1 MRYGQKYRWRCMRV
15 LPFLLLG
22 LASVFFCCFFVG
34 RFGIF
39 GSNVD
44 WISQH
49 SVIPDYFR
57 KQFYETGE
65 LFPEF
70 AANIGGGQNIYHFS
84 YYGLFSPVIPISY
97 LFPSVKMG
105 DYLMG
110 ASIVSLTASAELL
123 YGWLLRRGF
132 SGRIS
137 FMTALMYLLSGPMIF
152 HSYCQIMFV
161 NYMPFLCMAFWGV
174 DNYFEKGGKLLY
186 TVSVFLMIL
195 TSFYFSIGGM
205 LVLVLYGIYRYV
217 EGKGRSG
224 REAGSCF
231 WGGNIACNTMVG
243 EEGNKLFFRKIACYM
258 IPWRNKKE
266 FFEKKIACNTDAEGG
281 TGETKICLCSENIA
295 CDVKSEGIIRGPE
308 GKNMIYRMRDG
319 ERQRIT
325 ITGFLR
331 DGIRFLWPMLIAVL
345 MSGILLIPTAAAL
358 TGQEGAKAGISLAS
372 LWIPNLQVDRLIYT
386 PYGIGLPTLMITVLI
401 TGFTYKKAEERV
413 LSWGCAAILTIPC
426 FAWALNGGLYVRDK
440 ALIPCLPLLCYLIAC
455 YLKKLENREISF
467 AAGMVPFLM
476 TMGLLALG
484 QRHSEFS
491 QYGALFLADGAI
503 MTGCFL
509 LFWRRKRL
517 MLLMASPVVFL
528 ILYGSVF
535 HEKAGRVE
543 SREFYEAVTDPVIGQ
558 AVEETLERDEEFYRL
573 EQAGSESEN
582 AADLNR
588 VWDMRQYISSVYSS
602 SYNEEYQEFRKDVF
616 GVEEPFRNDLMQ
628 SVSKNPVFRQMM
640 GVRYLISEEEVPGYE
655 LVRSGDGMDIYENE
669 CAAPA
674 AYVTD
679 RIISENTYEELGFPY
694 HQMAL
699 VYGAVGPA
707 EEDETESRG
716 TEGWEAGSGSTEGR
730 KAGIGSAER
739 GEAGSRSM
747 EGGKTGSG
755 STEDRE
761 AGGGSTEMERQILE
775 EVRQAL
781 KPAEIV
787 LPEESSDSLQIV
799 KTGDGYRIRAEKTGT
814 VRAEI
819 SGMDKMDGRKPDRS
833 GDSGPEAAE
842 AEEPEPRLGMDSG
855 SGAAD
860 PADAAEPGQILFLQF
875 QVKNHHPSQDVS
887 VRLEG
892 EQNKLTAR
900 NHFYYNGN
908 TTFSFAVLLEQ
919 GVQSAELSFGK
930 GDYEI
935 TGLTCFLGD
944 WGKQTNRERSGRLY
958 QSEFHPDWEQTKGQ
972 VIAGSVDVEREGYFV
987 TSIPYDPNF
996 EVQVD
1001 GKPVKATK
1009 VNTAFLGFEIG
1020 KGRHDVKLVYHAP
1033 GRTAGAWCS
1042 VLGAVLLL
1050 FQVFWGRVREAVHVT
1065 YTAAPSARFAP
1076 VHPMWKKM

>member
-1 MRYGQKYRWRCMRV
+1 MRYGQKYSWRCMRV

-22 LASVFFCCFFVG
+22 LASVFFCWCFVG

-84 YYGLFSPVIPISY
+84 YYGLFSPVILISY

-217 EGKGRSG
+217 EGKGQSG
-224 REAGSCF
+224 REAGNCF
-231 WGGNIACNTMVG
+231 LGKNIACNTRRG
-243 EEGNKLFFRKIACYM
+243 GKGNKLFSEKIVCYV
-258 IPWRNKKE
+258 ILQRNK
-266 FFEKKIACNTDAEGG
+266 IGA
-281 TGETKICLCSENIA
+281 
-295 CDVKSEGIIRGPE
+295 
-308 GKNMIYRMRDG
+308 
-319 ERQRIT
+319 
-325 ITGFLR
+325 GFLR
-331 DGIRFLWPMLIAVL
+331 DGIRFLWPMLVAVL

-358 TGQEGAKAGISLAS
+358 TGREGAKAGVSLAS
-372 LWIPNLQVDRLIYT
+372 VWIPNLQVDRLIYT

-413 LSWGCAAILTIPC
+413 LSWGCAAILTIPF

-517 MLLMASPVVFL
+517 MFLMASPVVFL

-543 SREFYEAVTDPVIGQ
+543 SREFYEAVTDPAIGQ
-558 AVEETLERDEEFYRL
+558 AVEETLERDKGFYRL

-588 VWDMRQYISSVYSS
+588 VWDRRQYISSVYSS
-602 SYNEEYQEFRKDVF
+602 SYNEGYQRFRKDVF

-640 GVRYLISEEEVPGYE
+640 GVRYLISEEEIPGYE
-655 LVRSGDGMDIYENE
+655 LVRSRDGMNIYENE

-679 RIISENTYEELGFPY
+679 RMISETTYEELRFPY

-707 EEDETESRG
+707 GEDEPESRG
-716 TEGWEAGSGSTEGR
+716 TEG
-730 KAGIGSAER
+730 
-739 GEAGSRSM
+739 GEA
-747 EGGKTGSG
+747 GSG

-781 KPAEIV
+781 RPAEIV
-787 LPEESSDSLQIV
+787 LPAESSDSLQIE

-819 SGMDKMDGRKPDRS
+819 SGMGEMDGREPDRS
-833 GDSGPEAAE
+833 GDSGMEAAE
-842 AEEPEPRLGMDSG
+842 AEEPRRGMDSG

-860 PADAAEPGQILFLQF
+860 SADAAEPGQILFLQF
-875 QVKNHHPSQDVS
+875 QVKNHHPSKDVA

-892 EQNKLTAR
+892 EQNKLTAG

-919 GVQSAELSFGK
+919 GKQSAELSFGK

-972 VIAGSVDVEREGYFV
+972 VTAGSVDVEREGYFV

-1001 GKPVKATK
+1001 GEPVEAKK
-1009 VNTAFLGFEIG
+1009 VNMAFLGFEIG

-1042 VLGAVLLL
+1042 VAGVVLLL
-1050 FQVFWGRVREAVHVT
+1050 FQVFGGRVREAVHVT
-1065 YTAAPSARFAP
+1065 YTVAPSARFAP
-1076 VHPMWKKM
+1076 VRPMWKKM

>member
-1 MRYGQKYRWRCMRV
+1 MRYGQKYSWRCMRV

-22 LASVFFCCFFVG
+22 LASVFFCWCFVG

-49 SVIPDYFR
+49 SVMPDYFR

-84 YYGLFSPVIPISY
+84 YYGLFSPVILISY

-217 EGKGRSG
+217 EGKGQSG
-224 REAGSCF
+224 REAGNCF
-231 WGGNIACNTMVG
+231 LGKNIACNTRRG
-243 EEGNKLFFRKIACYM
+243 GKGNKLFSEKIVCYV
-258 IPWRNKKE
+258 ILQRNK
-266 FFEKKIACNTDAEGG
+266 IGA
-281 TGETKICLCSENIA
+281 
-295 CDVKSEGIIRGPE
+295 
-308 GKNMIYRMRDG
+308 
-319 ERQRIT
+319 
-325 ITGFLR
+325 GFLR
-331 DGIRFLWPMLIAVL
+331 DGIRFLWPMLVAVL

-358 TGQEGAKAGISLAS
+358 TGREGAKAGVSLAS
-372 LWIPNLQVDRLIYT
+372 VWIPNLQVDRLIYT

-413 LSWGCAAILTIPC
+413 LSWGCAAILTIPF

-467 AAGMVPFLM
+467 AAEMVPFLM

-517 MLLMASPVVFL
+517 MFLMASPVVFL

-543 SREFYEAVTDPVIGQ
+543 SREFYEAVTDPAIGQ
-558 AVEETLERDEEFYRL
+558 AVEETLERDKGFYRL

-588 VWDMRQYISSVYSS
+588 VWDRRQYISSVYSS
-602 SYNEEYQEFRKDVF
+602 SYNEGYQRFRKDVF

-655 LVRSGDGMDIYENE
+655 LVRSRDGMDIYKNE

-679 RIISENTYEELGFPY
+679 RIISENTYEELDFPY

-707 EEDETESRG
+707 GEDEPESRG
-716 TEGWEAGSGSTEGR
+716 TEG
-730 KAGIGSAER
+730 
-739 GEAGSRSM
+739 GEA
-747 EGGKTGSG
+747 GSG

-781 KPAEIV
+781 RPAEIV
-787 LPEESSDSLQIV
+787 LPAESSDSLQIE

-819 SGMDKMDGRKPDRS
+819 SGIGEMDGREPDRS
-833 GDSGPEAAE
+833 GDSGTEAAE
-842 AEEPEPRLGMDSG
+842 AEEPRLGMDSG

-860 PADAAEPGQILFLQF
+860 SADAAEPGQILFLQF
-875 QVKNHHPSQDVS
+875 QVKNHHPSQDVA

-892 EQNKLTAR
+892 EQNKLTAG

-919 GVQSAELSFGK
+919 GKQSAELSFGK

-972 VIAGSVDVEREGYFV
+972 VTAGSVDVEREGYFV

-1001 GKPVKATK
+1001 GETVEAKK
-1009 VNTAFLGFEIG
+1009 VNMAFLGFEIG

-1042 VLGAVLLL
+1042 VAGVVLLL
-1050 FQVFWGRVREAVHVT
+1050 FQVFGGRVREAVHVT
-1065 YTAAPSARFAP
+1065 YTVAPSARFAP
-1076 VHPMWKKM
+1076 VRPMWKKM

>member
-1 MRYGQKYRWRCMRV
+1 MRYGQKYSWRCMWV

-22 LASVFFCCFFVG
+22 LASVFFCWCFVG

-84 YYGLFSPVIPISY
+84 YYGLFSPVILISY

-224 REAGSCF
+224 REAGNCF
-231 WGGNIACNTMVG
+231 LGKNIACNTRRG
-243 EEGNKLFFRKIACYM
+243 GKGNKLFSEKIVCYV
-258 IPWRNKKE
+258 ILQRNK
-266 FFEKKIACNTDAEGG
+266 
-281 TGETKICLCSENIA
+281 
-295 CDVKSEGIIRGPE
+295 RGA
-308 GKNMIYRMRDG
+308 
-319 ERQRIT
+319 
-325 ITGFLR
+325 GFLR

-345 MSGILLIPTAAAL
+345 LSGILLIPTAAAL
-358 TGQEGAKAGISLAS
+358 TGREGAKAGVSLAS
-372 LWIPNLQVDRLIYT
+372 VWIPNLQVDRLIYT

-413 LSWGCAAILTIPC
+413 LSWGCAAILTIPF

-517 MLLMASPVVFL
+517 MFLMASPVVFL

-543 SREFYEAVTDPVIGQ
+543 SREFYEAVTDPAIGQ
-558 AVEETLERDEEFYRL
+558 AVEETLERDKGFYRL

-588 VWDMRQYISSVYSS
+588 VWDRRQYISSVYSS
-602 SYNEEYQEFRKDVF
+602 SYNEGYQRFRKDVF

-655 LVRSGDGMDIYENE
+655 LVRSRDGMDIYENE

-679 RIISENTYEELGFPY
+679 RIISENTYEELDFPY

-707 EEDETESRG
+707 GEDEPESRG
-716 TEGWEAGSGSTEGR
+716 TEG
-730 KAGIGSAER
+730 
-739 GEAGSRSM
+739 GEA
-747 EGGKTGSG
+747 GSG

-781 KPAEIV
+781 RPAEIV
-787 LPEESSDSLQIV
+787 LPAESSDSLQIE

-819 SGMDKMDGRKPDRS
+819 SGIGEMDGREPDRS
-833 GDSGPEAAE
+833 GDSGTEAAE
-842 AEEPEPRLGMDSG
+842 AEEPRLGMDSG

-875 QVKNHHPSQDVS
+875 QVKNHHPSQDVA

-892 EQNKLTAR
+892 EQNKLTAG

-919 GVQSAELSFGK
+919 GKQSAELSFGK

-972 VIAGSVDVEREGYFV
+972 VTAGSVDVEREGYFV

-1001 GKPVKATK
+1001 GETVEAKK
-1009 VNTAFLGFEIG
+1009 VNMAFLGFEIG

-1042 VLGAVLLL
+1042 VAGVVLLL
-1050 FQVFWGRVREAVHVT
+1050 FQVFWGRAREAVHVT
-1065 YTAAPSARFAP
+1065 YTVAPSARFAP
-1076 VHPMWKKM
+1076 VRPMWKKM

>member
-1 MRYGQKYRWRCMRV
+1 MRYGQKYSWRCMRV

-22 LASVFFCCFFVG
+22 LASVFFCWCFVG

-49 SVIPDYFR
+49 SVMPDYFR

-84 YYGLFSPVIPISY
+84 YYGLFSPVILISY

-217 EGKGRSG
+217 EGKGQSG
-224 REAGSCF
+224 REAGNCF
-231 WGGNIACNTMVG
+231 LGKNIACNTRRG
-243 EEGNKLFFRKIACYM
+243 GKGNKLFSEKIVCYV
-258 IPWRNKKE
+258 ILQRNK
-266 FFEKKIACNTDAEGG
+266 IGA
-281 TGETKICLCSENIA
+281 
-295 CDVKSEGIIRGPE
+295 
-308 GKNMIYRMRDG
+308 
-319 ERQRIT
+319 
-325 ITGFLR
+325 GFLR
-331 DGIRFLWPMLIAVL
+331 DGIRFLWPMLVAVL

-358 TGQEGAKAGISLAS
+358 TGREGAKAGVSLAS
-372 LWIPNLQVDRLIYT
+372 VWIPNLQVDRLIYT

-413 LSWGCAAILTIPC
+413 LSWGCAAILTIPF

-467 AAGMVPFLM
+467 AAEMVPFLM

-517 MLLMASPVVFL
+517 MFLMASPVVFL

-543 SREFYEAVTDPVIGQ
+543 SREFYEAVTDPAIGQ
-558 AVEETLERDEEFYRL
+558 AVEETLERDKGFYRL

-588 VWDMRQYISSVYSS
+588 VWDRRQYISSVYSS
-602 SYNEEYQEFRKDVF
+602 SYNEGYQRFRKDVF

-655 LVRSGDGMDIYENE
+655 LVRSRDGMDIYENE

-679 RIISENTYEELGFPY
+679 RIISENTYEELDFPY

-707 EEDETESRG
+707 EEDEPESRG
-716 TEGWEAGSGSTEGR
+716 TEG
-730 KAGIGSAER
+730 
-739 GEAGSRSM
+739 GEA
-747 EGGKTGSG
+747 GSG

-781 KPAEIV
+781 RPAEIV
-787 LPEESSDSLQIV
+787 LPAESSDSLQIE

-819 SGMDKMDGRKPDRS
+819 SGIGEMDGREPDRS
-833 GDSGPEAAE
+833 GDSGTEAAE
-842 AEEPEPRLGMDSG
+842 AEEPRLGMDSG

-860 PADAAEPGQILFLQF
+860 SADAAEPGQILFLQF
-875 QVKNHHPSQDVS
+875 QVKNHHPSQDVA

-892 EQNKLTAR
+892 EQNKLTAG

-919 GVQSAELSFGK
+919 GKQSAELSFGK

-972 VIAGSVDVEREGYFV
+972 VTAGSVDVEREGYFV

-1001 GKPVKATK
+1001 GETVEAKK
-1009 VNTAFLGFEIG
+1009 VNMAFLGFEIG

-1042 VLGAVLLL
+1042 VAGVVLLL
-1050 FQVFWGRVREAVHVT
+1050 FQVFGGRVREAVHVT
-1065 YTAAPSARFAP
+1065 YTVAPSARFAP
-1076 VHPMWKKM
+1076 VRPMWKKM

>member
-1 MRYGQKYRWRCMRV
+1 MRYGQKYSWRCMRV

-22 LASVFFCCFFVG
+22 LASVFFCWCFVG

-84 YYGLFSPVIPISY
+84 YYGLFSPVILISY

-186 TVSVFLMIL
+186 TVSVFLIIL

-217 EGKGRSG
+217 EGKGQSG
-224 REAGSCF
+224 REAGNCF
-231 WGGNIACNTMVG
+231 LGKNIACNTRRG
-243 EEGNKLFFRKIACYM
+243 GKGNKLFSEKIVCYV
-258 IPWRNKKE
+258 ILQRNK
-266 FFEKKIACNTDAEGG
+266 IGA
-281 TGETKICLCSENIA
+281 
-295 CDVKSEGIIRGPE
+295 
-308 GKNMIYRMRDG
+308 
-319 ERQRIT
+319 
-325 ITGFLR
+325 GFLR
-331 DGIRFLWPMLIAVL
+331 DGIRFLWPMLVAVL

-358 TGQEGAKAGISLAS
+358 TGREGAKAGVSLAS
-372 LWIPNLQVDRLIYT
+372 VWIPNLQVDRLIYT

-413 LSWGCAAILTIPC
+413 LSWGCAAILTIPF

-517 MLLMASPVVFL
+517 MFLMASPVVFL

-543 SREFYEAVTDPVIGQ
+543 SREFYEAVTDPAIGQ
-558 AVEETLERDEEFYRL
+558 AVEEILERDKGFYRL

-588 VWDMRQYISSVYSS
+588 VWDRRQYISSVYSS
-602 SYNEEYQEFRKDVF
+602 SYNEGYQRFRKDVF

-655 LVRSGDGMDIYENE
+655 LVRSRDGMDIYENE

-679 RIISENTYEELGFPY
+679 RIISENTYEELDFPY

-707 EEDETESRG
+707 GEDEPESRG
-716 TEGWEAGSGSTEGR
+716 TEG
-730 KAGIGSAER
+730 
-739 GEAGSRSM
+739 GEA
-747 EGGKTGSG
+747 GSG

-781 KPAEIV
+781 RPAEIV
-787 LPEESSDSLQIV
+787 LPAESSDSLQIE

-819 SGMDKMDGRKPDRS
+819 SGIGEMDGREPDRS
-833 GDSGPEAAE
+833 GDSGTEAAE
-842 AEEPEPRLGMDSG
+842 AEEPRLGMDSG

-875 QVKNHHPSQDVS
+875 QVKNHHPSQDVA

-892 EQNKLTAR
+892 EQNKLTAG

-919 GVQSAELSFGK
+919 GKQSAELSFGK

-972 VIAGSVDVEREGYFV
+972 VTAGSVDVEREGYFV

-1001 GKPVKATK
+1001 GETVEAKK
-1009 VNTAFLGFEIG
+1009 VNMAFLGFEIG

-1042 VLGAVLLL
+1042 VAGVVLLL
-1050 FQVFWGRVREAVHVT
+1050 FQVFGGRVREAVHVT
-1065 YTAAPSARFAP
+1065 YTVAPSARFAP
-1076 VHPMWKKM
+1076 ARPMWKKM

>member
-1 MRYGQKYRWRCMRV
+1 MRYGQKYSWRCMWV

-22 LASVFFCCFFVG
+22 LASVFFCWCFVG

-84 YYGLFSPVIPISY
+84 YYGLFSPVILISY

-224 REAGSCF
+224 REAGNCF
-231 WGGNIACNTMVG
+231 LGKNIACNTRRG
-243 EEGNKLFFRKIACYM
+243 GKGNKLFSEKIVCYV
-258 IPWRNKKE
+258 ILQRNK
-266 FFEKKIACNTDAEGG
+266 
-281 TGETKICLCSENIA
+281 
-295 CDVKSEGIIRGPE
+295 RGA
-308 GKNMIYRMRDG
+308 
-319 ERQRIT
+319 
-325 ITGFLR
+325 GFLR
-331 DGIRFLWPMLIAVL
+331 DGIRFLWPMLVAVL

-358 TGQEGAKAGISLAS
+358 TGREGAKAGVSLAS
-372 LWIPNLQVDRLIYT
+372 VWIPNLQVDRLIYT

-413 LSWGCAAILTIPC
+413 LSWGCAAILTIPF

-517 MLLMASPVVFL
+517 MFLMASPVVFL

-543 SREFYEAVTDPVIGQ
+543 SREFYEAVTDPAIGQ
-558 AVEETLERDEEFYRL
+558 AVEETLERDKGFYRL

-588 VWDMRQYISSVYSS
+588 VWDRRQYISSVYSS
-602 SYNEEYQEFRKDVF
+602 SYNEGYQRFRKDVF

-655 LVRSGDGMDIYENE
+655 LVRSRDGMDIYENE

-679 RIISENTYEELGFPY
+679 RIISENTYEELDFPY

-707 EEDETESRG
+707 GEDEPESRG
-716 TEGWEAGSGSTEGR
+716 TEG
-730 KAGIGSAER
+730 
-739 GEAGSRSM
+739 GEA
-747 EGGKTGSG
+747 GSG

-781 KPAEIV
+781 RPAEIV
-787 LPEESSDSLQIV
+787 LPAESSDSLQIE

-819 SGMDKMDGRKPDRS
+819 SGIGEMDGREPDRS
-833 GDSGPEAAE
+833 GDSGTEAAE
-842 AEEPEPRLGMDSG
+842 AEEPRLGMDSG

-875 QVKNHHPSQDVS
+875 QVKNHHPSQDVA

-892 EQNKLTAR
+892 EQNKLTAG

-919 GVQSAELSFGK
+919 GKQSAELSFGK

-972 VIAGSVDVEREGYFV
+972 VTAGSVDVEREGYFV

-1001 GKPVKATK
+1001 GETVEAKK
-1009 VNTAFLGFEIG
+1009 VNMAFLGFEIG

-1042 VLGAVLLL
+1042 VAGVVLLL
-1050 FQVFWGRVREAVHVT
+1050 FQVFWGRAREAVHVT
-1065 YTAAPSARFAP
+1065 YTVAPSARFAP
-1076 VHPMWKKM
+1076 ARPMWKKM

>member
-1 MRYGQKYRWRCMRV
+1 MRYGQKYSWRCMRV

-22 LASVFFCCFFVG
+22 LASVFFCWCFVG

-84 YYGLFSPVIPISY
+84 YYGLFSPVILISY

-217 EGKGRSG
+217 EGKGQSG
-224 REAGSCF
+224 REAGNCF
-231 WGGNIACNTMVG
+231 LGKNIACNTRRG
-243 EEGNKLFFRKIACYM
+243 GKGNKLFSEKIVCYV
-258 IPWRNKKE
+258 ILQRNK
-266 FFEKKIACNTDAEGG
+266 
-281 TGETKICLCSENIA
+281 
-295 CDVKSEGIIRGPE
+295 RGA
-308 GKNMIYRMRDG
+308 
-319 ERQRIT
+319 
-325 ITGFLR
+325 GFLR

-345 MSGILLIPTAAAL
+345 LSGILLIPTAAAL
-358 TGQEGAKAGISLAS
+358 TGREGAKAGVSLAS
-372 LWIPNLQVDRLIYT
+372 VWIPNLQVDRLIYT

-413 LSWGCAAILTIPC
+413 LSWGCAAILTIPF

-467 AAGMVPFLM
+467 AAEMVPFLM

-517 MLLMASPVVFL
+517 MFLMASPVVFL

-543 SREFYEAVTDPVIGQ
+543 SREFYEAVTDPAIGQ
-558 AVEETLERDEEFYRL
+558 AVEETLERDKGFYRL

-588 VWDMRQYISSVYSS
+588 VWDRRQYISSVYSS
-602 SYNEEYQEFRKDVF
+602 SYNEGYQRFRKDVF

-655 LVRSGDGMDIYENE
+655 LVRSRDGMDIYENE

-679 RIISENTYEELGFPY
+679 RIISENTYEELDFPY

-707 EEDETESRG
+707 GEDEPESRG
-716 TEGWEAGSGSTEGR
+716 TEG
-730 KAGIGSAER
+730 
-739 GEAGSRSM
+739 GEA
-747 EGGKTGSG
+747 GSG

-781 KPAEIV
+781 RPAEIV
-787 LPEESSDSLQIV
+787 LPAESSDSLQIE

-819 SGMDKMDGRKPDRS
+819 SGIGEMDGREPDRS
-833 GDSGPEAAE
+833 GDSGTEAAE
-842 AEEPEPRLGMDSG
+842 AEEPRLGMDSG

-860 PADAAEPGQILFLQF
+860 SADAAEPGQILFLQF
-875 QVKNHHPSQDVS
+875 QVKNHHPSQDVA

-892 EQNKLTAR
+892 EQNKLTAG

-919 GVQSAELSFGK
+919 GKQSAELSFGK

-972 VIAGSVDVEREGYFV
+972 VTAGSVDVEREGYFV

-1001 GKPVKATK
+1001 GETVEAKK
-1009 VNTAFLGFEIG
+1009 VNMAFLGFEIG

-1042 VLGAVLLL
+1042 VAGVVLLL
-1050 FQVFWGRVREAVHVT
+1050 FQVFGGRVREAVHVT
-1065 YTAAPSARFAP
+1065 YTVAPSARFAP
-1076 VHPMWKKM
+1076 VRPMWKKM

>member
-1 MRYGQKYRWRCMRV
+1 MRYGQKYSWRCMWV

-22 LASVFFCCFFVG
+22 LASVFFCWCFVG

-84 YYGLFSPVIPISY
+84 YYGLFSPVILISY

-217 EGKGRSG
+217 EGKGQSG
-224 REAGSCF
+224 REAGNCF
-231 WGGNIACNTMVG
+231 LGKNIACNTRRG
-243 EEGNKLFFRKIACYM
+243 GKGNKLFSEKIVCYV
-258 IPWRNKKE
+258 ILQRNK
-266 FFEKKIACNTDAEGG
+266 
-281 TGETKICLCSENIA
+281 
-295 CDVKSEGIIRGPE
+295 RGA
-308 GKNMIYRMRDG
+308 
-319 ERQRIT
+319 
-325 ITGFLR
+325 GFLR
-331 DGIRFLWPMLIAVL
+331 DGIRFLWPMLVAVL

-358 TGQEGAKAGISLAS
+358 TGREGAKAGVSLAS
-372 LWIPNLQVDRLIYT
+372 VWIPNLQVDRLIYT

-413 LSWGCAAILTIPC
+413 LSWGCAAILTIPF

-467 AAGMVPFLM
+467 AAEMVPFLM

-517 MLLMASPVVFL
+517 MFLMASPVVFL

-543 SREFYEAVTDPVIGQ
+543 SREFYEAVTDPAIGQ
-558 AVEETLERDEEFYRL
+558 AVEETLERDKGFYRL

-588 VWDMRQYISSVYSS
+588 VWDRRQYISSVYSS
-602 SYNEEYQEFRKDVF
+602 SYNEGYQRFRKDVF

-655 LVRSGDGMDIYENE
+655 LVRSRDGMDIYENE

-679 RIISENTYEELGFPY
+679 RIISENTYEELDFPY

-707 EEDETESRG
+707 GEDEPESRG
-716 TEGWEAGSGSTEGR
+716 TEG
-730 KAGIGSAER
+730 
-739 GEAGSRSM
+739 GEA
-747 EGGKTGSG
+747 GSG

-781 KPAEIV
+781 RPAEIV
-787 LPEESSDSLQIV
+787 LPAESSDSLQIE

-819 SGMDKMDGRKPDRS
+819 SGMGEMDGREPDRS
-833 GDSGPEAAE
+833 GDSGTEAAE
-842 AEEPEPRLGMDSG
+842 AEEPRLGMDSG

-860 PADAAEPGQILFLQF
+860 SADAAEPGQILFLQF
-875 QVKNHHPSQDVS
+875 QVKNHHPSQDVA

-892 EQNKLTAR
+892 EQNKLTAG

-919 GVQSAELSFGK
+919 GKQSAELSFGK

-972 VIAGSVDVEREGYFV
+972 VTAGSVDVEREGYFV

-1001 GKPVKATK
+1001 GETVEAKK
-1009 VNTAFLGFEIG
+1009 VNMAFLGFEIG

-1042 VLGAVLLL
+1042 VAGVVLLL
-1050 FQVFWGRVREAVHVT
+1050 FQVFGGRVREAVHVT
-1065 YTAAPSARFAP
+1065 YTVAPAARFAP
-1076 VHPMWKKM
+1076 ARPMWKKM

>member
-1 MRYGQKYRWRCMRV
+1 MRYGQKYSWRCMRV
-15 LPFLLLG
+15 LPFLLLV
-22 LASVFFCCFFVG
+22 LASVFFCWCFVG

-84 YYGLFSPVIPISY
+84 YYGLFSPVILISY

-217 EGKGRSG
+217 EGKGQSG
-224 REAGSCF
+224 REAGNCF
-231 WGGNIACNTMVG
+231 LGKNIACNTRRG
-243 EEGNKLFFRKIACYM
+243 GKGNKLFSEKIVCYV
-258 IPWRNKKE
+258 ILQRNK
-266 FFEKKIACNTDAEGG
+266 IGA
-281 TGETKICLCSENIA
+281 
-295 CDVKSEGIIRGPE
+295 
-308 GKNMIYRMRDG
+308 
-319 ERQRIT
+319 
-325 ITGFLR
+325 GFLR
-331 DGIRFLWPMLIAVL
+331 DGIRFLWPMLVAVL

-358 TGQEGAKAGISLAS
+358 TGREGAKAGVSLAS
-372 LWIPNLQVDRLIYT
+372 VWIPNLQVDRLIYT

-413 LSWGCAAILTIPC
+413 LSWGCAAILTIPF

-467 AAGMVPFLM
+467 AAEMVPFLM

-517 MLLMASPVVFL
+517 MFLMASPVVFL

-543 SREFYEAVTDPVIGQ
+543 SREFYEAVTDPAIGQ
-558 AVEETLERDEEFYRL
+558 AVEETLERDKGFYRL

-588 VWDMRQYISSVYSS
+588 VWDRRQYISSVYSS
-602 SYNEEYQEFRKDVF
+602 SYNEGYQEFRKNVF

-655 LVRSGDGMDIYENE
+655 LVRSRDGMDIYENE

-679 RIISENTYEELGFPY
+679 RIISENTYEELDFPY

-707 EEDETESRG
+707 GEDEPESRG
-716 TEGWEAGSGSTEGR
+716 TEG
-730 KAGIGSAER
+730 
-739 GEAGSRSM
+739 GEA
-747 EGGKTGSG
+747 GSG

-781 KPAEIV
+781 RPAEIV
-787 LPEESSDSLQIV
+787 LPAESSDSLQIE

-819 SGMDKMDGRKPDRS
+819 SGIGEMDGREPDRS
-833 GDSGPEAAE
+833 GDSGTEAAE
-842 AEEPEPRLGMDSG
+842 AEEPRLGMDSG

-860 PADAAEPGQILFLQF
+860 SADAAEPGQILFLQF
-875 QVKNHHPSQDVS
+875 QVKNHHPSQDVA

-892 EQNKLTAR
+892 EQNKLTAG

-919 GVQSAELSFGK
+919 GKQSAELSFGK

-972 VIAGSVDVEREGYFV
+972 VTAGSVDVEREGYFV

-1001 GKPVKATK
+1001 GEPVEAKK
-1009 VNTAFLGFEIG
+1009 VNMAFLGFEIG

-1042 VLGAVLLL
+1042 VAGVVLLL
-1050 FQVFWGRVREAVHVT
+1050 FQVFGGRVREAVHVT
-1065 YTAAPSARFAP
+1065 YTVAPSARFAP
-1076 VHPMWKKM
+1076 VRPMWKKM

>member
-1 MRYGQKYRWRCMRV
+1 MRYGQKYSWRCMRV

-22 LASVFFCCFFVG
+22 LASVFFCWCFVG

-84 YYGLFSPVIPISY
+84 YYGLFSPVILISY

-217 EGKGRSG
+217 EGKGQSG
-224 REAGSCF
+224 REAGNCF
-231 WGGNIACNTMVG
+231 LGKNIACNTRRG
-243 EEGNKLFFRKIACYM
+243 GKGNKLFSEKIVCYV
-258 IPWRNKKE
+258 ILQRNK
-266 FFEKKIACNTDAEGG
+266 
-281 TGETKICLCSENIA
+281 
-295 CDVKSEGIIRGPE
+295 RGA
-308 GKNMIYRMRDG
+308 
-319 ERQRIT
+319 
-325 ITGFLR
+325 GFLR
-331 DGIRFLWPMLIAVL
+331 DGIRFLWPMLVAVL

-358 TGQEGAKAGISLAS
+358 TGREGAKAGVSLAS
-372 LWIPNLQVDRLIYT
+372 VWIPNLQVDRLIYT

-413 LSWGCAAILTIPC
+413 LSWGCAAILTIPF

-467 AAGMVPFLM
+467 AAEMVPFLM

-517 MLLMASPVVFL
+517 MFLMASPVVFL

-543 SREFYEAVTDPVIGQ
+543 SREFYEAVTDPAIGQ
-558 AVEETLERDEEFYRL
+558 AVEETLERDKGFYRL

-588 VWDMRQYISSVYSS
+588 VWDRRQYISSVYSS
-602 SYNEEYQEFRKDVF
+602 SYNEGYQRFRKDVF

-655 LVRSGDGMDIYENE
+655 LVRSRDGMDIYENE

-679 RIISENTYEELGFPY
+679 RIISENTYEELDFPY

-707 EEDETESRG
+707 GEDEPESRG
-716 TEGWEAGSGSTEGR
+716 TEG
-730 KAGIGSAER
+730 
-739 GEAGSRSM
+739 GEA
-747 EGGKTGSG
+747 GSG

-781 KPAEIV
+781 RPAEIV
-787 LPEESSDSLQIV
+787 LPAESSDSLQIE

-819 SGMDKMDGRKPDRS
+819 SGIGEMDGREPDRS
-833 GDSGPEAAE
+833 GDSGTEAAE
-842 AEEPEPRLGMDSG
+842 AEEPRLGMDSG

-860 PADAAEPGQILFLQF
+860 SADAAEPGQILFLQF
-875 QVKNHHPSQDVS
+875 QVKNHHPSQDVA

-892 EQNKLTAR
+892 EQNKLTAG

-919 GVQSAELSFGK
+919 GKQSAELSFGK

-972 VIAGSVDVEREGYFV
+972 VTAGSVDVEREGYFV

-1001 GKPVKATK
+1001 GETVEAKK
-1009 VNTAFLGFEIG
+1009 VNMAFLGFEIG

-1042 VLGAVLLL
+1042 VAGVVLLL
-1050 FQVFWGRVREAVHVT
+1050 FQVFGGRVREAVHVT
-1065 YTAAPSARFAP
+1065 YTVAPSARFAP
-1076 VHPMWKKM
+1076 VRPMWKKM

>member
-1 MRYGQKYRWRCMRV
+1 MRYGQKYSWRCMWV

-22 LASVFFCCFFVG
+22 LASVFFCWCFVG

-84 YYGLFSPVIPISY
+84 YYGLFSPVILISY

-224 REAGSCF
+224 REAGNCF
-231 WGGNIACNTMVG
+231 LGKNIACNTRRG
-243 EEGNKLFFRKIACYM
+243 GKGNKLFSEKIVCYV
-258 IPWRNKKE
+258 ILQRNK
-266 FFEKKIACNTDAEGG
+266 
-281 TGETKICLCSENIA
+281 
-295 CDVKSEGIIRGPE
+295 RGA
-308 GKNMIYRMRDG
+308 
-319 ERQRIT
+319 
-325 ITGFLR
+325 GFLR
-331 DGIRFLWPMLIAVL
+331 DGIRFLWPMLVAVL

-358 TGQEGAKAGISLAS
+358 TGREGAKAGVSLAS
-372 LWIPNLQVDRLIYT
+372 VWIPNLQVDRLIYT

-413 LSWGCAAILTIPC
+413 LSWGCAAILTIPF

-517 MLLMASPVVFL
+517 MFLMASPVVFL

-543 SREFYEAVTDPVIGQ
+543 SREFYEAVTDPAIGQ
-558 AVEETLERDEEFYRL
+558 AVEETLERDKGFYRL

-588 VWDMRQYISSVYSS
+588 VWDRRQYISSVYSS
-602 SYNEEYQEFRKDVF
+602 SYNEGYQRFRKDVF

-640 GVRYLISEEEVPGYE
+640 GVRYLISDEEVPGYE
-655 LVRSGDGMDIYENE
+655 LVRRGDGRDIYENL

-679 RIISENTYEELGFPY
+679 RIISENTYEELDFPY

-707 EEDETESRG
+707 GEDEPESRG
-716 TEGWEAGSGSTEGR
+716 TEG
-730 KAGIGSAER
+730 
-739 GEAGSRSM
+739 GEA
-747 EGGKTGSG
+747 GSG

-781 KPAEIV
+781 RPAEIV
-787 LPEESSDSLQIV
+787 LPAESSDSLQIE

-819 SGMDKMDGRKPDRS
+819 SGMGEMDGREPDRS
-833 GDSGPEAAE
+833 GDSGTEATE
-842 AEEPEPRLGMDSG
+842 AEEPRRGMDSG

-875 QVKNHHPSQDVS
+875 QVKNHHPSQDVA

-892 EQNKLTAR
+892 EQNKLTAG

-919 GVQSAELSFGK
+919 GKQSAELSFGK

-972 VIAGSVDVEREGYFV
+972 VTAGSVDVEREGYFV

-1001 GKPVKATK
+1001 GETVEAKK
-1009 VNTAFLGFEIG
+1009 VNMAFLGFEIG

-1042 VLGAVLLL
+1042 VAGVVLLL
-1050 FQVFWGRVREAVHVT
+1050 FQVFGGRVREAVHVT
-1065 YTAAPSARFAP
+1065 YTVAPSARFAP
-1076 VHPMWKKM
+1076 VRPMWKKM

>member
-1 MRYGQKYRWRCMRV
+1 MRYGQKYSWRRMRV
-15 LPFLLLG
+15 LPFLLLV
-22 LASVFFCCFFVG
+22 LASVFFCWCFVG

-84 YYGLFSPVIPISY
+84 YYGLFSPVILISY

-217 EGKGRSG
+217 EGKGQSG
-224 REAGSCF
+224 REAGNCF
-231 WGGNIACNTMVG
+231 LGKNIACNTRRG
-243 EEGNKLFFRKIACYM
+243 GKGNKLFSEKIVCYV
-258 IPWRNKKE
+258 ILQRNK
-266 FFEKKIACNTDAEGG
+266 IGA
-281 TGETKICLCSENIA
+281 
-295 CDVKSEGIIRGPE
+295 
-308 GKNMIYRMRDG
+308 
-319 ERQRIT
+319 
-325 ITGFLR
+325 GFLR
-331 DGIRFLWPMLIAVL
+331 DGIRFLWPMLVAVL

-358 TGQEGAKAGISLAS
+358 TGREGAKAGVSLAS
-372 LWIPNLQVDRLIYT
+372 VWIPNLQVDRLIYT

-413 LSWGCAAILTIPC
+413 LSWGCAAILTIPF

-517 MLLMASPVVFL
+517 MFLMASPVVFL

-543 SREFYEAVTDPVIGQ
+543 SREFYEAVTDPAIGQ
-558 AVEETLERDEEFYRL
+558 AVEETLERDKGFYRL

-588 VWDMRQYISSVYSS
+588 VWDRRQYISSVYSS
-602 SYNEEYQEFRKDVF
+602 SYNEGYQRFRKDVF

-640 GVRYLISEEEVPGYE
+640 GVRYLISEEEIPGYE
-655 LVRSGDGMDIYENE
+655 LVRSRDGMNIYENE

-679 RIISENTYEELGFPY
+679 RMISETTYEELRFPY

-707 EEDETESRG
+707 GEDEPESRG
-716 TEGWEAGSGSTEGR
+716 TEG
-730 KAGIGSAER
+730 
-739 GEAGSRSM
+739 GEA
-747 EGGKTGSG
+747 GSG

-781 KPAEIV
+781 RPAEIV
-787 LPEESSDSLQIV
+787 LPAESSDSLQIE

-819 SGMDKMDGRKPDRS
+819 SGMGEMDGREPDRS
-833 GDSGPEAAE
+833 GDSGMEAAE
-842 AEEPEPRLGMDSG
+842 AEEPRRGMDSG

-860 PADAAEPGQILFLQF
+860 SADAAEPGQILFLQF
-875 QVKNHHPSQDVS
+875 QVKNHHPSKDVA

-892 EQNKLTAR
+892 EQNKLTAG

-919 GVQSAELSFGK
+919 GKQSAELSFGK

-972 VIAGSVDVEREGYFV
+972 VTAGSVDVEREGYFV

-1001 GKPVKATK
+1001 GEPVEAKK
-1009 VNTAFLGFEIG
+1009 VNMAFLGFEIG

-1042 VLGAVLLL
+1042 VAGVVLLL
-1050 FQVFWGRVREAVHVT
+1050 FQVFGGRVREAVHVT
-1065 YTAAPSARFAP
+1065 YTVAPSARFAP
-1076 VHPMWKKM
+1076 VRPMWKKM

>member
-1 MRYGQKYRWRCMRV
+1 MRYGQKYSWRCMRV

-22 LASVFFCCFFVG
+22 LASVFFCWCFVG

-84 YYGLFSPVIPISY
+84 YYGLFSPVILISY

-217 EGKGRSG
+217 EGKGQSG
-224 REAGSCF
+224 REAGNCF
-231 WGGNIACNTMVG
+231 LGKNIACNTRRG
-243 EEGNKLFFRKIACYM
+243 GKGNKLFSEKIVCYV
-258 IPWRNKKE
+258 ILQRNK
-266 FFEKKIACNTDAEGG
+266 IGA
-281 TGETKICLCSENIA
+281 
-295 CDVKSEGIIRGPE
+295 
-308 GKNMIYRMRDG
+308 
-319 ERQRIT
+319 
-325 ITGFLR
+325 GFLR
-331 DGIRFLWPMLIAVL
+331 DGIRFLWPMLVAVL

-358 TGQEGAKAGISLAS
+358 TGREGAKAGVSLAS
-372 LWIPNLQVDRLIYT
+372 VWIPNLQVDRLIYT

-413 LSWGCAAILTIPC
+413 LSWGCAAILTIPF

-467 AAGMVPFLM
+467 AAEMVPFLM

-517 MLLMASPVVFL
+517 MFLMASPVVFL

-543 SREFYEAVTDPVIGQ
+543 SREFYEAVTDPAIGQ
-558 AVEETLERDEEFYRL
+558 AVEETLERDKGFYRL

-588 VWDMRQYISSVYSS
+588 VWDRRQYISSVYSS
-602 SYNEEYQEFRKDVF
+602 SYNEGYQRFRKDVF

-655 LVRSGDGMDIYENE
+655 LVRSRDGMDIYENE

-679 RIISENTYEELGFPY
+679 RIISENTYEELDFPY

-707 EEDETESRG
+707 GEDEPESRG
-716 TEGWEAGSGSTEGR
+716 TEG
-730 KAGIGSAER
+730 
-739 GEAGSRSM
+739 GEA
-747 EGGKTGSG
+747 GSG

-781 KPAEIV
+781 RPAEIV
-787 LPEESSDSLQIV
+787 LPAESSDSLQIE

-819 SGMDKMDGRKPDRS
+819 SGIGEMDGREPDRS
-833 GDSGPEAAE
+833 GDSGTEAAE
-842 AEEPEPRLGMDSG
+842 AEEPRLGMDSG

-875 QVKNHHPSQDVS
+875 QVKNHHPSQDVA

-892 EQNKLTAR
+892 EQNKLTAG

-919 GVQSAELSFGK
+919 GKQSAELSFGK

-972 VIAGSVDVEREGYFV
+972 VTAGSVDVEREGYFV

-1001 GKPVKATK
+1001 GETVEAKK
-1009 VNTAFLGFEIG
+1009 VNMAFLGFEIG

-1042 VLGAVLLL
+1042 VAGVVLLL
-1050 FQVFWGRVREAVHVT
+1050 FQVFGGRVREAVHVT
-1065 YTAAPSARFAP
+1065 YTVAPSARFAP
-1076 VHPMWKKM
+1076 VRPMWKKM

>member
-1 MRYGQKYRWRCMRV
+1 MRYGQKYSWRCMRV

-22 LASVFFCCFFVG
+22 LASVFFCWCFVG

-84 YYGLFSPVIPISY
+84 YYGLFSPVILISY

-217 EGKGRSG
+217 EGKGQSG
-224 REAGSCF
+224 REAGNCF
-231 WGGNIACNTMVG
+231 LGKNIACNTRRG
-243 EEGNKLFFRKIACYM
+243 GKGNKLFSEKIVCYV
-258 IPWRNKKE
+258 ILQRNK
-266 FFEKKIACNTDAEGG
+266 IGA
-281 TGETKICLCSENIA
+281 
-295 CDVKSEGIIRGPE
+295 
-308 GKNMIYRMRDG
+308 
-319 ERQRIT
+319 
-325 ITGFLR
+325 GFLR
-331 DGIRFLWPMLIAVL
+331 DGIRFLWPMLVAVL

-358 TGQEGAKAGISLAS
+358 TGREGAKAGVSLAS
-372 LWIPNLQVDRLIYT
+372 VWIPNLQVDRLIYT

-413 LSWGCAAILTIPC
+413 LSWGCAAILTIPF

-517 MLLMASPVVFL
+517 MFLMASPVVFL

-543 SREFYEAVTDPVIGQ
+543 SREFYEAVTDPAIGQ
-558 AVEETLERDEEFYRL
+558 AVEETLERDKGFYRL

-588 VWDMRQYISSVYSS
+588 VWDRRQYISSVYSS
-602 SYNEEYQEFRKDVF
+602 SYNEGYQRFRKDVF

-655 LVRSGDGMDIYENE
+655 LVRSRDGMDIYENE

-679 RIISENTYEELGFPY
+679 RIISENTYEELDFPY

-707 EEDETESRG
+707 GEDEPESRG
-716 TEGWEAGSGSTEGR
+716 TEG
-730 KAGIGSAER
+730 
-739 GEAGSRSM
+739 GEA
-747 EGGKTGSG
+747 GSG

-781 KPAEIV
+781 RPAEIV
-787 LPEESSDSLQIV
+787 LPAESSDSLQIE

-819 SGMDKMDGRKPDRS
+819 SGIGEMDGREPDRS
-833 GDSGPEAAE
+833 GDSGTEAAE
-842 AEEPEPRLGMDSG
+842 AEEPRLGMDSG

-875 QVKNHHPSQDVS
+875 QVKNHHPSQDVA

-892 EQNKLTAR
+892 EQNKLTAG

-919 GVQSAELSFGK
+919 GKQSAELSFGK

-972 VIAGSVDVEREGYFV
+972 VTAGSVDVEREGYFV

-1001 GKPVKATK
+1001 GETVEAKK
-1009 VNTAFLGFEIG
+1009 VNMAFLGFEIG

-1042 VLGAVLLL
+1042 VAGVVLLL
-1050 FQVFWGRVREAVHVT
+1050 FQVFGGRVREAVHVT
-1065 YTAAPSARFAP
+1065 YTVAPSARFAP
-1076 VHPMWKKM
+1076 VRPMWKKM

>member
-1 MRYGQKYRWRCMRV
+1 MRYGQKYSWRCMRV

-22 LASVFFCCFFVG
+22 LASVFFCWCFVG

-49 SVIPDYFR
+49 SVMPDYFR

-84 YYGLFSPVIPISY
+84 YYGLFSPVILISY

-217 EGKGRSG
+217 EGKGQSG
-224 REAGSCF
+224 REAGNCF
-231 WGGNIACNTMVG
+231 LGKNIACNTRRG
-243 EEGNKLFFRKIACYM
+243 GKGNKLFSEKIVCYV
-258 IPWRNKKE
+258 ILQRNK
-266 FFEKKIACNTDAEGG
+266 IGA
-281 TGETKICLCSENIA
+281 
-295 CDVKSEGIIRGPE
+295 
-308 GKNMIYRMRDG
+308 
-319 ERQRIT
+319 
-325 ITGFLR
+325 GFLR
-331 DGIRFLWPMLIAVL
+331 DGIRFLWPMLVAVL

-358 TGQEGAKAGISLAS
+358 TGREGAKAGVSLAS
-372 LWIPNLQVDRLIYT
+372 VWIPNLQVDRLIYT

-413 LSWGCAAILTIPC
+413 LSWGCAAILTIPF

-467 AAGMVPFLM
+467 AAEMVPFLM

-517 MLLMASPVVFL
+517 MFLMASPVVFL

-543 SREFYEAVTDPVIGQ
+543 SREFY
-558 AVEETLERDEEFYRL
+558 
-573 EQAGSESEN
+573 
-582 AADLNR
+582 
-588 VWDMRQYISSVYSS
+588 
-602 SYNEEYQEFRKDVF
+602 
-616 GVEEPFRNDLMQ
+616 
-628 SVSKNPVFRQMM
+628 
-640 GVRYLISEEEVPGYE
+640 
-655 LVRSGDGMDIYENE
+655 
-669 CAAPA
+669 
-674 AYVTD
+674 
-679 RIISENTYEELGFPY
+679 
-694 HQMAL
+694 
-699 VYGAVGPA
+699 
-707 EEDETESRG
+707 
-716 TEGWEAGSGSTEGR
+716 
-730 KAGIGSAER
+730 
-739 GEAGSRSM
+739 
-747 EGGKTGSG
+747 
-755 STEDRE
+755 
-761 AGGGSTEMERQILE
+761 
-775 EVRQAL
+775 
-781 KPAEIV
+781 
-787 LPEESSDSLQIV
+787 
-799 KTGDGYRIRAEKTGT
+799 
-814 VRAEI
+814 
-819 SGMDKMDGRKPDRS
+819 
-833 GDSGPEAAE
+833 
-842 AEEPEPRLGMDSG
+842 
-855 SGAAD
+855 
-860 PADAAEPGQILFLQF
+860 
-875 QVKNHHPSQDVS
+875 
-887 VRLEG
+887 
-892 EQNKLTAR
+892 
-900 NHFYYNGN
+900 
-908 TTFSFAVLLEQ
+908 
-919 GVQSAELSFGK
+919 
-930 GDYEI
+930 
-935 TGLTCFLGD
+935 
-944 WGKQTNRERSGRLY
+944 
-958 QSEFHPDWEQTKGQ
+958 
-972 VIAGSVDVEREGYFV
+972 
-987 TSIPYDPNF
+987 
-996 EVQVD
+996 
-1001 GKPVKATK
+1001 
-1009 VNTAFLGFEIG
+1009 
-1020 KGRHDVKLVYHAP
+1020 
-1033 GRTAGAWCS
+1033 
-1042 VLGAVLLL
+1042 
-1050 FQVFWGRVREAVHVT
+1050 
-1065 YTAAPSARFAP
+1065 
-1076 VHPMWKKM
+1076 

>member
-1 MRYGQKYRWRCMRV
+1 MRYGQKYSWRCMRV

-22 LASVFFCCFFVG
+22 LASVFFCWCFVG

-49 SVIPDYFR
+49 SVMPDYFR

-84 YYGLFSPVIPISY
+84 YYGLFSPVILISY

-224 REAGSCF
+224 REAGNCF
-231 WGGNIACNTMVG
+231 LGKNIACNTRRG
-243 EEGNKLFFRKIACYM
+243 GKGNKLFSEKIVCYV
-258 IPWRNKKE
+258 ILQRNK
-266 FFEKKIACNTDAEGG
+266 IGA
-281 TGETKICLCSENIA
+281 
-295 CDVKSEGIIRGPE
+295 
-308 GKNMIYRMRDG
+308 
-319 ERQRIT
+319 
-325 ITGFLR
+325 GFLR
-331 DGIRFLWPMLIAVL
+331 DGIRFLWPMLVAVL

-358 TGQEGAKAGISLAS
+358 TGREGAKAGVSLAS
-372 LWIPNLQVDRLIYT
+372 VWIPNLQVDRLIYT

-413 LSWGCAAILTIPC
+413 LSWGCAAILTIPF

-467 AAGMVPFLM
+467 AAEMVPFLM

-517 MLLMASPVVFL
+517 MFLMASPVVFL

-543 SREFYEAVTDPVIGQ
+543 SREFYEAVTDPAIGQ
-558 AVEETLERDEEFYRL
+558 AVEETLERDKGFYRL

-588 VWDMRQYISSVYSS
+588 VWDRRQYISSVYSS
-602 SYNEEYQEFRKDVF
+602 SYNEGYQRFRKDVF

-655 LVRSGDGMDIYENE
+655 LVRSRDGMDIYENE

-679 RIISENTYEELGFPY
+679 RIISENTYEELDFPY

-707 EEDETESRG
+707 GEDEPESRG
-716 TEGWEAGSGSTEGR
+716 TEG
-730 KAGIGSAER
+730 
-739 GEAGSRSM
+739 GEA
-747 EGGKTGSG
+747 GSG

-781 KPAEIV
+781 RPAEIV
-787 LPEESSDSLQIV
+787 LPAESSDSLQIE

-819 SGMDKMDGRKPDRS
+819 SGIGEMDGREPDRS
-833 GDSGPEAAE
+833 GDSGTEAAE
-842 AEEPEPRLGMDSG
+842 AEEPRLGMDSG

-860 PADAAEPGQILFLQF
+860 SADAAEPGQILFLQF
-875 QVKNHHPSQDVS
+875 QVKNHHPSQDVA

-892 EQNKLTAR
+892 EQNKLTAG

-919 GVQSAELSFGK
+919 GKQSAELSFGK

-972 VIAGSVDVEREGYFV
+972 VTAGSVDVEREGYFV

-1001 GKPVKATK
+1001 GETVEAKK
-1009 VNTAFLGFEIG
+1009 VNMAFLGFEIG

-1042 VLGAVLLL
+1042 VAGVVLLL
-1050 FQVFWGRVREAVHVT
+1050 FQVFGGRVREAVHVT
-1065 YTAAPSARFAP
+1065 YTVAPSARFAP
-1076 VHPMWKKM
+1076 VRPMWKKM

>member
-1 MRYGQKYRWRCMRV
+1 MRYGQKYSWRCMRV

-22 LASVFFCCFFVG
+22 LASVFFCWCFVG
-34 RFGIF
+34 RIGIF

-84 YYGLFSPVIPISY
+84 YYGLFSPVILISY

-205 LVLVLYGIYRYV
+205 LVLVLSGIYRYV
-217 EGKGRSG
+217 EGKGQSG
-224 REAGSCF
+224 REAGNCF
-231 WGGNIACNTMVG
+231 LGKNIACNTRRG
-243 EEGNKLFFRKIACYM
+243 GKGNKLFSEKIVCYV
-258 IPWRNKKE
+258 ILQRNK
-266 FFEKKIACNTDAEGG
+266 IGA
-281 TGETKICLCSENIA
+281 
-295 CDVKSEGIIRGPE
+295 
-308 GKNMIYRMRDG
+308 
-319 ERQRIT
+319 
-325 ITGFLR
+325 GFLR
-331 DGIRFLWPMLIAVL
+331 DGIRFLWPMLVAVL

-358 TGQEGAKAGISLAS
+358 TGREGAKAGVSLAS
-372 LWIPNLQVDRLIYT
+372 VWIPNLQVDRLIYT

-413 LSWGCAAILTIPC
+413 LSWGCAAILTIPF

-467 AAGMVPFLM
+467 AAEMVPFLM

-517 MLLMASPVVFL
+517 MFLMASPVVFL

-543 SREFYEAVTDPVIGQ
+543 SREFYEAVTDPAIGQ
-558 AVEETLERDEEFYRL
+558 AVEETLERDKGFYRL

-588 VWDMRQYISSVYSS
+588 VWDRRQYISSVYSS
-602 SYNEEYQEFRKDVF
+602 SYNEGYQRFRKDVF

-655 LVRSGDGMDIYENE
+655 LVRSRDGMDIYENE

-679 RIISENTYEELGFPY
+679 RIISENTYEELDFPY

-707 EEDETESRG
+707 GEDEPESRG
-716 TEGWEAGSGSTEGR
+716 TEG
-730 KAGIGSAER
+730 
-739 GEAGSRSM
+739 GEA
-747 EGGKTGSG
+747 GSG

-781 KPAEIV
+781 RPAEIV
-787 LPEESSDSLQIV
+787 LPAESSDSLQIE

-819 SGMDKMDGRKPDRS
+819 SGIGEMDGREPDRS
-833 GDSGPEAAE
+833 GDSGTEAAE
-842 AEEPEPRLGMDSG
+842 AEEPRLGMDSG

-860 PADAAEPGQILFLQF
+860 SADAAEPGQILFLQF
-875 QVKNHHPSQDVS
+875 QVKNHHPSQDVA

-892 EQNKLTAR
+892 EQNKLTAG

-919 GVQSAELSFGK
+919 GKQSAELSFGK

-972 VIAGSVDVEREGYFV
+972 VTAGSVDVEREGYFV

-1001 GKPVKATK
+1001 GETVEAKK
-1009 VNTAFLGFEIG
+1009 VNMAFLGFEIG

-1042 VLGAVLLL
+1042 VAGVVLLL
-1050 FQVFWGRVREAVHVT
+1050 FQVFGGRVREAVHVT
-1065 YTAAPSARFAP
+1065 YTVAPSARFAP
-1076 VHPMWKKM
+1076 VRPMWKKM